1 MLKKEKKD
9 KKEREKE
16 KKEKRERREKAAKE
30 GGAKKEKGGRK
41 KREGKAGGK
50 EKQAV
55 AADRHQLYQQA
66 VQAPKNDVSFF
77 VKVFHLYRS
86 RKPISLKEG
95 LHFPP
100 PPSFYFFSFYKFYR
114 YNYYLFL

>member
-16 KKEKRERREKAAKE
+16 KKEKKEKRERREKAKE
-30 GGAKKEKGGRK
+30 GKREKGAGGGK
-41 KREGKAGGK
+41 KNREGKGGGS
-50 EKQAV
+50 KQA
-55 AADRHQLYQQA
+55 ATADRHQLYQQA

-95 LHFPP
+95 MIT
-100 PPSFYFFSFYKFYR
+100 
-114 YNYYLFL
+114 